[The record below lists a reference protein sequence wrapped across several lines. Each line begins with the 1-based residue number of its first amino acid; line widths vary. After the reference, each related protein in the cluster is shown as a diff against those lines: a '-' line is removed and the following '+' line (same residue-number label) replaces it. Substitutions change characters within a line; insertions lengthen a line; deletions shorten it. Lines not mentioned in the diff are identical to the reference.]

1 MQRARGF
8 HMASLTIRN
17 LDDALKARLRIRAA
31 RRGCSMEEE
40 ARRILRHAL
49 SGEPGAG
56 DLADLAQSLFG
67 PNGVEL
73 ESHPPVP
80 AREPPDLGS

>member
-1 MQRARGF
+1 
-8 HMASLTIRN
+8 MASLTIRN

-31 RRGCSMEEE
+31 RCGCSMEEE

-49 SGEPGAG
+49 VEEPGPMN
-56 DLADLAQSLFG
+56 LADLARSLFG
-67 PNGVEL
+67 PNGVDL

-80 AREPPDLGS
+80 AREPPDLES